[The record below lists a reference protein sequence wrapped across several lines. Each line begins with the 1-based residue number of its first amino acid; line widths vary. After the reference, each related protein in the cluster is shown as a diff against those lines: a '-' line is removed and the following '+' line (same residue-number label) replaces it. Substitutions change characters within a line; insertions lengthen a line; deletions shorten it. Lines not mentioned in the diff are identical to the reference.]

1 MPRHITPTTS
11 LDALRREAKRW
22 LSALREGDA
31 EARSRYLRAMAS
43 APSDAPSLRDVQLA
57 LAREFGVAGWT
68 ELRAR
73 LDEPPA
79 LRRCRQAAAALCEAY
94 ATGDEQALQIVW
106 EFFGH
111 RRTLDAT
118 RRYVHLD
125 LGRPE
130 TAQPG
135 DTVTLDDAQQL
146 VARVQRMESWD
157 ALMASLTTP
166 AVAPLAV
173 APIVVHTARGGRNDE
188 TSSRD
193 WDEILDWL
201 DDDHAVGL
209 DARSQMTDAW
219 LARVAQ
225 YPQLTSLGLE
235 GCAAL
240 SDEGL
245 RALSGL
251 PQLREL
257 DLSGCRRLTD
267 RGLAVLREL
276 PALESIRIAWTS
288 VSDEGLA
295 HLAACP
301 QLRQVDVMGTPSG
314 DGVIRALAGHAHL
327 HDFRS
332 GNGVTGDGIAALR
345 DLPMFR
351 TWHGGTPR
359 MSLTGFDADPTYL
372 LLRGP
377 FGDQGLARLAGLD
390 GLFALNV
397 DATALGL
404 TGAAIPALGV
414 LPHLEWLA
422 FDAHDDAMPHIAALP
437 GLRFLMCQDTPA
449 SDDGFEALSGS
460 RTLEYLWGRRCHN
473 LRGRGFAALSRMPAL
488 KALSV
493 SCLNVDDEALAT
505 LPAFPSLVELMPM
518 DVPDAGYRHIGRCR
532 SLESLV
538 LMYCRD
544 TGDEATSHLTALPR
558 LRSYFASYTRIT
570 DRTPQLLSTIDTLES
585 VVFDTCAGV
594 SSTGIAALSRLP
606 ALREVSVSGMPLVTR
621 EVTAAFGGGVRVRY
635 AP

>member
-1 MPRHITPTTS
+1 MPRHLTPTTS

-22 LSALREGDA
+22 LSAVRAGDPD
-31 EARSRYLRAMAS
+31 ARSRLQRALPS
-43 APSDAPSLRDVQLA
+43 APSDPSLRDVQLA
-57 LAREFGVAGWT
+57 LAREFGVEGWA
-68 ELRAR
+68 ELRER

-94 ATGDEQALQIVW
+94 ATGDAQALQVVW

-118 RRYVHLD
+118 RCYVRLD
-125 LGRPE
+125 LGRSE
-130 TAQPG
+130 VALPG
-135 DTVTLDDAQQL
+135 DTVTLDDAQRL

-157 ALMASLTTP
+157 ALLASLTMP
-166 AVAPLAV
+166 AATPLAV
-173 APIVVHTARGGRNDE
+173 APIAVHTRRDAEIDKC
-188 TSSRD
+188 SSRD
-193 WDEILDWL
+193 WNEILDWL
-201 DDDHAVGL
+201 DDEQSIGL

-219 LARVAQ
+219 LARVARH
-225 YPQLTSLGLE
+225 PQLTSLGLE

-251 PQLREL
+251 PQLRTL

-267 RGLAVLREL
+267 HGLSVLRDL

-288 VSDEGLA
+288 ISDEGLA

-301 QLRQVDVMGTPSG
+301 QLRKVDVMGTPSG
-314 DGVIRALAGHAHL
+314 DGVIRALAGHEHL

-332 GNGVTGDGIAALR
+332 GNDVTAAGIDALR

-359 MSLTGFDADPTYL
+359 MSLTGFDAGPTFL

-377 FGDQGLARLAGLD
+377 FGDEGLARLAGLD

-404 TGAAIPALGV
+404 TGAAVPALGV
-414 LPHLEWLA
+414 LPRLGWLA
-422 FDAHDDAMPHIAALP
+422 FDAHDDAMPHLAALP
-437 GLRFLMCQDTPA
+437 GLRFLMCQDTSA

-460 RTLEYLWGRRCHN
+460 RSLEYLWGRRCHN

-493 SCLNVDDEALAT
+493 SCLNVDDAALAT
-505 LPAFPSLVELMPM
+505 LPDFPSLVELMPM
-518 DVPDAGYRHIGRCR
+518 DVPDAGYRHIGQCQ

-544 TGDEATSHLTALPR
+544 TGDEATTHLTRLPR

-570 DRTPQLLSTIDTLES
+570 DRTPLLLATIDTLES
-585 VVFDTCAGV
+585 IVLDTCAGV
-594 SSTGIAALSRLP
+594 STAGIAALSRLP